1 MAIETIVSSGMDMAA
16 REGVVPKPRLDKALT
31 HKAYLNGIA
40 SLLDT
45 VVKGGV
51 ITLVTP
57 ILVNVLGSSLFGV
70 WQILG
75 RLVAYMHAADGR
87 PTQALKWVIANR
99 QTLDDAETK
108 RRHVGSAVGVWLLFL
123 PVLAVMSVALVWIAP
138 YMTRVPLEMYTPI
151 RVACALLVVNFLLLQ
166 LVEMPEA
173 VLRGMNLGYKRM
185 GLQAG
190 LNLVG
195 GGLTVGALYLGAGLI
210 GLAAADAILSAITCL
225 LFLVVV
231 KKYVAWFGVA
241 RPTFAEIR
249 SFLKLSVWWLAW
261 TTIHK
266 FIMASDLLI
275 LGVVASTSAVATYS
289 LTGFAS
295 ITLLTLVTTII
306 GAVMP
311 GLGSVVGQ
319 KQYERAAALRVEMM
333 AASWL
338 LLAAIGSTILMW
350 NRSFVY
356 LWVGKEHYAGVW
368 PNLLIVVMVVQLI
381 FIRNDAYVIDL
392 TLQLREKVLMG
403 ALAAIVSIALSATL
417 IPRLGIT
424 GLCLGMLAGRM
435 ALTISYPLIIRKR
448 FARSGRL
455 QLGPLARPAV
465 TMILLFAVSAYVG
478 QMVVAD
484 HWLIWAVCAGLSFA
498 VATGIALMAG
508 LKRDLRNSLKGRL
521 SMVRTLF
528 GFAGSGG

>member
-1 MAIETIVSSGMDMAA
+1 
-16 REGVVPKPRLDKALT
+16 
-31 HKAYLNGIA
+31 
-40 SLLDT
+40 
-45 VVKGGV
+45 
-51 ITLVTP
+51 
-57 ILVNVLGSSLFGV
+57 
-70 WQILG
+70 
-75 RLVAYMHAADGR
+75 
-87 PTQALKWVIANR
+87 
-99 QTLDDAETK
+99 
-108 RRHVGSAVGVWLLFL
+108 
-123 PVLAVMSVALVWIAP
+123 
-138 YMTRVPLEMYTPI
+138 
-151 RVACALLVVNFLLLQ
+151 
-166 LVEMPEA
+166 MPEA

-225 LFLVVV
+225 LFLLVV

-295 ITLLTLVTTII
+295 ITLLTLVTTMI

-338 LLAAIGSTILMW
+338 LLAAIGSTILLW

-448 FARSGRL
+448 FASSGRL
-455 QLGPLARPAV
+455 QLGPVARPAV

-508 LKRDLRNSLKGRL
+508 LRRDLRNSLKGRL

-528 GFAGSGG
+528 GFAGTGG